1 MKFRVVLFVL
11 SLIGGLISTSMLL
24 PALWAWCEGT
34 PDAAVLFKSA
44 AASLTVCALAA
55 VLVRPSRRR
64 TERGITVREAYAIVT
79 FSWIVASVIGA
90 LPYVAY
96 GTAGSF
102 TDAFFEAMSGFTTT
116 GASILKDVESNP
128 HGILLWRALTHWL
141 GGMGIIVLSLTV
153 LSFIGGGMELYK
165 AETPTPIPEKLTPR
179 LQQTAVILW
188 KIYLL
193 LTALETAAL
202 MLCGTTFYEG
212 LTHAFSTLATGG
224 FSIYN
229 DSIAHFQSPAIEWI
243 LIVFMFLAGV
253 NFTLHFLFLQ
263 GHHSVY
269 LKDDEFRWY
278 AGIILFAA
286 AASTAAALAGRMN
299 ISFSTALRHSVFQ
312 AVTLMTTTG
321 FAVTDTL
328 QWPYFVHFLFLT
340 LMLIGGCAG
349 STGGGIK
356 VLRFMMLAQSA
367 KNDLLQSLQP
377 HRVLCLRLN
386 GRAQDSSLVSSVLA
400 FFVQFIMLLAA
411 FTLLL
416 TLMGIDVLSAFSGVI
431 ACLSNTGPALGRF
444 GPLSNYADVPA
455 AGKWVLSFAMLTG
468 RLELTTVL
476 MLFLPS
482 VWRR

>member
-1 MKFRVVLFVL
+1 
-11 SLIGGLISTSMLL
+11 
-24 PALWAWCEGT
+24 
-34 PDAAVLFKSA
+34 
-44 AASLTVCALAA
+44 
-55 VLVRPSRRR
+55 
-64 TERGITVREAYAIVT
+64 
-79 FSWIVASVIGA
+79 
-90 LPYVAY
+90 
-96 GTAGSF
+96 
-102 TDAFFEAMSGFTTT
+102 
-116 GASILKDVESNP
+116 
-128 HGILLWRALTHWL
+128 
-141 GGMGIIVLSLTV
+141 
-153 LSFIGGGMELYK
+153 
-165 AETPTPIPEKLTPR
+165 
-179 LQQTAVILW
+179 
-188 KIYLL
+188 
-193 LTALETAAL
+193 
-202 MLCGTTFYEG
+202 
-212 LTHAFSTLATGG
+212 
-224 FSIYN
+224 
-229 DSIAHFQSPAIEWI
+229 
-243 LIVFMFLAGV
+243 
-253 NFTLHFLFLQ
+253 
-263 GHHSVY
+263 
-269 LKDDEFRWY
+269 
-278 AGIILFAA
+278 
-286 AASTAAALAGRMN
+286 
-299 ISFSTALRHSVFQ
+299 
-312 AVTLMTTTG
+312 MTTTG

-367 KNDLLQSLQP
+367 KNDLLQSVQP

-386 GRAQDSSLVSSVLA
+386 GRAQDSSLVNSVLA